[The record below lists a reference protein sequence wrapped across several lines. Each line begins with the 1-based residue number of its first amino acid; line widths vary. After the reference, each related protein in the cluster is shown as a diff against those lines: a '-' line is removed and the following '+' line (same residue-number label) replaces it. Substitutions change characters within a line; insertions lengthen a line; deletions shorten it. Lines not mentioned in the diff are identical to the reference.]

1 MAEKILVVEDDDLA
15 RRMLWQFLSE
25 QGYQVEMAN
34 DGESALGLLQ
44 SHAFDLVLSDL
55 LMPNGDGNQL
65 LAQIRARSPR
75 TRVILMSGNFT
86 LAPVSL
92 FYRHADGYV
101 LKPIDLEKLLD
112 KIRTTLTENSATL

>member
-15 RRMLWQFLSE
+15 RRMLRQFLAE
-25 QGYQVEMAN
+25 QGYQVEVAS
-34 DGESALGLLQ
+34 DGEAASELLQ
-44 SHAFDLVLSDL
+44 THAFDLVLSDL
-55 LMPNGDGNQL
+55 LMPNGDGNRL
-65 LAQIRARSPR
+65 LAQVRLQSPR

-86 LAPVSL
+86 RAPVSL

-112 KIRTTLTENSATL
+112 KITVALREDSATV

>member
-25 QGYQVEMAN
+25 QGYQVEMAS
-34 DGESALGLLQ
+34 DGEAALELLQ
-44 SHAFDLVLSDL
+44 THAFDLVLSDL